1 MLGKRAELFF
11 AEAIK
16 QSSTFELLASNL
28 QIIHEKRTLGEFDF
42 FLKDVKRN
50 QIIHVELV
58 YKFYIFDPDFK
69 NELEGWIGPN
79 RRDTFLK
86 KINHL
91 KTHQL
96 PLLYQEESSQV
107 LSKLNLNAHKIEQQV
122 CFLANLFVPKHRI
135 NQEFCEINNKAIVGY
150 WIKKNEFLTNEYQP
164 HQFYSPKKAN
174 WPVEPQYHTEWKSF
188 NEILEQIEVLFQ
200 HQKAALLWMKKDNF
214 TFERFFVVWW

>member
-1 MLGKRAELFF
+1 M
-11 AEAIK
+11 
-16 QSSTFELLASNL
+16 
-28 QIIHEKRTLGEFDF
+28 
-42 FLKDVKRN
+42 
-50 QIIHVELV
+50 